1 MQRPWYVVGRATLS
15 EANGNR
21 NLGFDHMAD
30 LSGYID
36 RELPRFHG
44 ELHSFLRIPSIS
56 TDPERAGDVRA
67 CAEWVARHLAAAG
80 IPDAEIIETGG
91 HPIVVGERFRSA
103 DAPTVLVYGHYD
115 VQPSEPDDL
124 WSSPPFEPDVRDGRL
139 YARGAVDDK
148 GQVHMHIK
156 AIETRLASGAGLPVN
171 LKLVIEGE
179 EEVGSRHLGEFL
191 AANAER
197 LACDAILISDTG
209 MFSPELPCITTG
221 LRGIVYTEINV
232 FGPGSDLHSGTYGGA
247 VVNPANALA
256 EIIAGLKDDRGRAT
270 VPGYY
275 DAVRPITARERADLK
290 RLPMD
295 EKTLRETVV
304 APALGGEAGFS
315 ALERVW
321 YRPTL
326 DVNGLLSGFTGEGS
340 KTVLPSRAMAKVSM
354 RLVPDQDPAQV
365 IEAFEARVRE
375 LAPEGVR
382 VEVKRSHGGAPWVAD
397 TGHPIFEAA
406 AAALESGFGTPPAFI
421 REGGSIPIVQ
431 AFEETFRAP
440 ALLVG
445 FALPGS
451 NMHAP
456 DEWID
461 LGVYRKGIGALAD
474 LYGRLGDH
482 LARG

>member
-1 MQRPWYVVGRATLS
+1 MSDFLAW
-15 EANGNR
+15 
-21 NLGFDHMAD
+21 
-30 LSGYID
+30 ID
-36 RELPRFHG
+36 GELARFHD
-44 ELHSFLRIPSIS
+44 ELEAFLRIPSIS

-67 CAEWVARHLAAAG
+67 CAAWVAEHLRAAG
-80 IPDAEIIETGG
+80 IPDAEVVETGG
-91 HPIVVGERFRSA
+91 HPIVVGERIEA
-103 DAPTVLVYGHYD
+103 EDAPTVLVYGHYD

-124 WSSPPFEPDVRDGRL
+124 WSSPPFEPAVRDGRL

-156 AIETRLASGAGLPVN
+156 ALETRLASGAGVPVN
-171 LKLVIEGE
+171 LKFVIEGE
-179 EEVGSRHLGEFL
+179 EEVGSRHLSAFL
-191 AANAER
+191 AGNVDR

-232 FGPGSDLHSGTYGGA
+232 FGPASDLHSGTYGGA

-256 EIIAGLKDDRGRAT
+256 AILAGLRDERGRAT

-275 DAVRPITARERADLK
+275 DAVRPIGERERADLA
-290 RLPMD
+290 RLPLD
-295 EKTLRETVV
+295 EETLRAGVG

-315 ALERVW
+315 ALERLW

-326 DVNGLLSGFTGEGS
+326 DVNGLLGGFTGEGS

-382 VEVKRSHGGAPWVAD
+382 VEIKRSHGGAPWVAD
-397 TGHPIFEAA
+397 TGHPIFDAA
-406 AAALESGFGTPPAFI
+406 SAALEAGFGTPPAFV

-431 AFEETFRAP
+431 AFEETFGAP
-440 ALLVG
+440 ALLIG

-461 LGVYRKGIGALAD
+461 LGVYRKGIAALAD
-474 LYGRLGDH
+474 LYGRLADGLAGSLGD
-482 LARG
+482 ARG

>member
-1 MQRPWYVVGRATLS
+1 MPDFSAW
-15 EANGNR
+15 
-21 NLGFDHMAD
+21 
-30 LSGYID
+30 ID
-36 RELPRFHG
+36 RELPRFHD
-44 ELHSFLRIPSIS
+44 ELEAFLRIPSIS
-56 TDPERAGDVRA
+56 TDPEHAGDVRA
-67 CAEWVARHLAAAG
+67 CAEWVAEHLEAAG
-80 IPDAEIIETGG
+80 IPGAEVIETGG
-91 HPIVVGERFRSA
+91 HPIVLGERTHA
-103 DAPTVLVYGHYD
+103 EDAPTVLVYGHYD
-115 VQPSEPDDL
+115 VQPSEPDEL
-124 WSSPPFEPDVRDGRL
+124 WSNPPFEPTVRNGRL

-156 AIETRLASGAGLPVN
+156 ALETRLGSGTGVPVN

-179 EEVGSRHLGEFL
+179 EEVGSRHLNAFL
-191 AANAER
+191 SENAER

-232 FGPGSDLHSGTYGGA
+232 FGPASDLHSGTYGGA

-256 EIIAGLKDDRGRAT
+256 AILAGLRDQQGRAT

-275 DAVRPITARERADLK
+275 DAVRSVTARERADLQ

-295 EKTLRETVV
+295 EETLRAGVG

-315 ALERVW
+315 ALERLW

-375 LAPEGVR
+375 LAPEGVT
-382 VEVKRSHGGAPWVAD
+382 VEIKRSHGGAPWVAD
-397 TGHPIFEAA
+397 TGHPIFDAA
-406 AAALESGFGTPPAFI
+406 SAALESGFGTPPAFV

-431 AFEETFRAP
+431 AFEETFGAP
-440 ALLVG
+440 ALLIG

-461 LGVYRKGIGALAD
+461 LDVYRKGIGALAD
-474 LYGRLGDH
+474 LYGRLDDG
-482 LARG
+482 LADRLG

>member
-1 MQRPWYVVGRATLS
+1 MSDIA
-15 EANGNR
+15 A
-21 NLGFDHMAD
+21 
-30 LSGYID
+30 YID
-36 RELPRFHG
+36 RERSRFQE
-44 ELHSFLRIPSIS
+44 ELKDFLRIPSIS
-56 TDPERAGDVRA
+56 TDPERAADVRA
-67 CAEWVARHLAAAG
+67 CAEWVAGHLAAAG
-80 IPDAEIIETGG
+80 VPDTEIIETAG
-91 HPIVVGERFRSA
+91 HPIVVGERRCA
-103 DAPTVLVYGHYD
+103 GDAPTVLVYGHYD
-115 VQPSEPDDL
+115 VQPSEPDEL
-124 WSSPPFEPDVRDGRL
+124 WSSPPFEPTVRDGRL

-156 AIETRLASGAGLPVN
+156 ALETRLATGADVPVN
-171 LKLVIEGE
+171 LKFVIEGE
-179 EEVGSRHLGEFL
+179 EEVGSRHLGGFL

-209 MFSPELPCITTG
+209 MFSPDLPCITTG

-232 FGPGSDLHSGTYGGA
+232 FGPASDLHSGTYGGA

-295 EKTLRETVV
+295 EETLRETVG

-315 ALERVW
+315 ALERLWV
-321 YRPTL
+321 RPTL

-354 RLVPDQDPAQV
+354 RLVPDQDPARV

-382 VEVKRSHGGAPWVAD
+382 VEIKRSHGGAPWVAD
-397 TGHPIFEAA
+397 TAHPIFEAA
-406 AAALESGFGTPPAFI
+406 SNALEAGFGTPPAFI

-431 AFEETFRAP
+431 SFEETFGAP

-461 LGVYRKGIGALAD
+461 LGVYNKGIGALAD
-474 LYGRLGDH
+474 LYGRLGDG
-482 LARG
+482 LGTD